1 MNLFSVW
8 YRQGCRS
15 AASQL
20 GGQKLPVIPAGVAA
34 GYHRCFWQPS
44 WQGGGCGAEGVSC
57 SFRSRGRPEVYFVQ
71 QLIRSSQLL
80 WFRGGT
86 DGGPFRSEEIRGSRC
101 QNVDS
106 ANCGLC
112 SSCCMKLDEYPH
124 TISHFTFHVA
134 FCACRI
140 QKVGRFVRI
149 YFVCA
154 LQVWAP
160 DSGERSLLRLR
171 DRRLG
176 FRAAAGRQDVL
187 HRPAGAGQDGGSR
200 GCRVLKFLRLLKYS
214 RLRVAGGGT
223 SQVRLFL
230 WLYFATHK
238 LLE

>member
-1 MNLFSVW
+1 L
-8 YRQGCRS
+8 
-15 AASQL
+15 
-20 GGQKLPVIPAGVAA
+20 LPVIPAGVAA

-57 SFRSRGRPEVYFVQ
+57 SFRSRGRPEVYSVQ

-124 TISHFTFHVA
+124 TISHFTFHVT

-160 DSGERSLLRLR
+160 DSGGLAREVCLACWTDVSSSER
-171 DRRLG
+171 
-176 FRAAAGRQDVL
+176 
-187 HRPAGAGQDGGSR
+187 RPAARMSIALPA
-200 GCRVLKFLRLLKYS
+200 CCKMAAPEAAVP
-214 RLRVAGGGT
+214 
-223 SQVRLFL
+223 
-230 WLYFATHK
+230 
-238 LLE
+238 